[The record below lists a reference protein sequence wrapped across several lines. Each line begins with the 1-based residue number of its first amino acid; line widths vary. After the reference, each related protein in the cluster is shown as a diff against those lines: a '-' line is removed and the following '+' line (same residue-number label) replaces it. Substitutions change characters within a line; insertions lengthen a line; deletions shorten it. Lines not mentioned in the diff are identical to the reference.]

1 MEFIGKSEEKVGIKR
16 AVIGEDFSQTV
27 LALTEEILPSGHI
40 ALAFAQEDTAL
51 ANRTEAALNLQ
62 KYKIG
67 RYSYASGTTPSRE
80 AAEDL
85 ENCPE
90 SVRLLICCGEADMA
104 DIVKFAAWRRGI
116 PWLLV
121 PSSPDILP
129 CALPLAVLGWGA
141 SAERVECAPPAAIA
155 ACEGDMNGCSG
166 RGKAAA
172 YGSLAAERLHCLELR
187 CEELLFGART
197 DRLGVKEAG
206 ELCASALEC
215 DEGVRLAEF
224 SLKAALA
231 LQRAGVKGE
240 GSARSFA
247 RILACVSD
255 DGRSVS
261 ENCFVAARVLGEMFS
276 KALAFEGR
284 DVLIPPD
291 RVAMASSLARL
302 CGADKSS
309 LVAKLE
315 KGGDFER
322 TAYVFGEYREDMLEM
337 FKAAGKGSRVRARRF
352 RRMYEDAGFWLGKY
366 VRPQDLIRLAN
377 IFLAVAPRK
386 SLAGAIADMNLW
398 GVS

>member
-129 CALPLAVLGWGA
+129 CARPLAVLGWGA

-166 RGKAAA
+166 RGK
-172 YGSLAAERLHCLELR
+172 S
-187 CEELLFGART
+187 
-197 DRLGVKEAG
+197 EA
-206 ELCASALEC
+206 
-215 DEGVRLAEF
+215 
-224 SLKAALA
+224 K
-231 LQRAGVKGE
+231 
-240 GSARSFA
+240 RS
-247 RILACVSD
+247 
-255 DGRSVS
+255 
-261 ENCFVAARVLGEMFS
+261 
-276 KALAFEGR
+276 
-284 DVLIPPD
+284 
-291 RVAMASSLARL
+291 
-302 CGADKSS
+302 
-309 LVAKLE
+309 
-315 KGGDFER
+315 
-322 TAYVFGEYREDMLEM
+322 
-337 FKAAGKGSRVRARRF
+337 
-352 RRMYEDAGFWLGKY
+352 
-366 VRPQDLIRLAN
+366 
-377 IFLAVAPRK
+377 
-386 SLAGAIADMNLW
+386 
-398 GVS
+398 

>member
-1 MEFIGKSEEKVGIKR
+1 M
-16 AVIGEDFSQTV
+16 
-27 LALTEEILPSGHI
+27 
-40 ALAFAQEDTAL
+40 
-51 ANRTEAALNLQ
+51 
-62 KYKIG
+62 
-67 RYSYASGTTPSRE
+67 
-80 AAEDL
+80 
-85 ENCPE
+85 
-90 SVRLLICCGEADMA
+90 
-104 DIVKFAAWRRGI
+104 
-116 PWLLV
+116 
-121 PSSPDILP
+121 
-129 CALPLAVLGWGA
+129 
-141 SAERVECAPPAAIA
+141 
-155 ACEGDMNGCSG
+155 
-166 RGKAAA
+166 
-172 YGSLAAERLHCLELR
+172 
-187 CEELLFGART
+187 
-197 DRLGVKEAG
+197 
-206 ELCASALEC
+206 
-215 DEGVRLAEF
+215 
-224 SLKAALA
+224 
-231 LQRAGVKGE
+231 KGE

-284 DVLIPPD
+284 DVFIPPD

-366 VRPQDLIRLAN
+366 VRPKDLIRLAN

-398 GVS
+398 GVN